1 MEVKWADKVYNRAT
15 EVFLR
20 KKEKGFIFKYAG
32 IVEVIRVGES
42 KRLFFR
48 VISFCSQSQL
58 RKHFVFCSRILSK
71 MPSTFIFSE

>member
-1 MEVKWADKVYNRAT
+1 MAITMNVLMEVKWA

-42 KRLFFR
+42 KHL
-48 VISFCSQSQL
+48 
-58 RKHFVFCSRILSK
+58 
-71 MPSTFIFSE
+71 P